1 MNASKM
7 KNMIVL
13 RDLPSNI
20 VEEAYV
26 ILKPN
31 VKLKNK
37 EKLENQESKA
47 AQGYIINEAESIINN
62 YLLKL
67 EENKQQKNVD
77 IEKLRKKYIKS
88 KKICMWLGIVFAI
101 NLIIQINF

>member
-37 EKLENQESKA
+37 EKIENQDSKEY
-47 AQGYIINEAESIINN
+47 QGYIINEAENIISN

-67 EENKQQKNVD
+67 EENKQQKNVE
-77 IEKLRKKYIKS
+77 IEKIRKKYIKL
-88 KKICMWLGIVFAI
+88 KKICMWLGIAFAI
-101 NLIIQINF
+101 NLIIQIKF

>member
-31 VKLKNK
+31 IKLKNK
-37 EKLENQESKA
+37 DKIDLQEDKSSPE
-47 AQGYIINEAESIINN
+47 YIVKEAESVINN
-62 YLLKL
+62 YLLNI
-67 EENKQQKNVD
+67 EEKSQQKN
-77 IEKLRKKYIKS
+77 IEINKIRKKYIKL
-88 KKICMWLGIVFAI
+88 KKICMWLGIAFAI
-101 NLIIQINF
+101 NLIIQIKF